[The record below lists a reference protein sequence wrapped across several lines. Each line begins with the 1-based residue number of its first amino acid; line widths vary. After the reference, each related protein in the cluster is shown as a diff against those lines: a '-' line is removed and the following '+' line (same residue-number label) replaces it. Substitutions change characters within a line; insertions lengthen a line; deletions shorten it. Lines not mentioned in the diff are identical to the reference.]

1 MDEQTEDLQETFK
14 TTDGVILETKKKKHN
29 CILKKN

>member
-14 TTDGVILETKKKKHN
+14 TTDGVILETKKKHN